1 MRAIMPTPIHD
12 FIAIGLGPFNLG
24 LACLTD
30 PLEDVN
36 GLFLERKAG
45 FDWHPGMLLED
56 ATLQTPFLADL
67 VTLADPTSRFSF
79 LNYLK
84 RQDKLYA
91 FYIRENFF
99 PLRREYNHYCQWA
112 IDQLT
117 SIRFHHEVQRIDFDA
132 DDDCYV
138 VHCVDTARDT
148 ATSHRARKLVL
159 GTGTQPDLPAC
170 CRPHAGRITHS
181 ADYLAHKA
189 WLQQQP
195 AITLVGSG
203 QSAAEIYKDLLQ
215 DIDRYGYTLSWIT
228 RSPRFFPLEY
238 GKLTLEMTS
247 PEYID
252 YFHALPQATR
262 DELMSQQ
269 ANLYKGID
277 LALVNEIYDLLYA
290 KRLGGPVDTH
300 LLTNAELQDCH
311 YDAARATFEL
321 DLYQTEQRQ
330 PYRHTTPALVMATG
344 YRYREPGFLSPI
356 HAHIRRDTAGR
367 FAVDRFYSI
376 DHDRSR
382 LFVQNAE
389 RHTHGLAAPDLGMA
403 CYRNACIIR
412 ELTGVEHYPI
422 ERRIAFQTFG
432 TPDNAVFR
440 PAPRP
445 ARRQPTADETAPL
458 TCEVPK

>member
-1 MRAIMPTPIHD
+1 MPTEIHD

-30 PLEDVN
+30 PLDEVN
-36 GLFLERKAG
+36 GLFLERKAD

-56 ATLQTPFLADL
+56 ASLQTPFLADL
-67 VTLADPTSRFSF
+67 VTLADPTNRFSF

-84 RQDKLYA
+84 QQDKLYA

-112 IDQLT
+112 VGQLA
-117 SIRFHHEVQRIDFDA
+117 SIRFNRDVQRIDFDA
-132 DDDCYV
+132 VNDCYV
-138 VHCVDTARDT
+138 VRCTDTTRDT
-148 ATSHRARKLVL
+148 PLIYRARKLVL
-159 GTGTQPDLPAC
+159 GTGTQPDLPEC
-170 CRPHAGRITHS
+170 CQQHAERIIHS

-195 AITLVGSG
+195 TITLVGSG

-215 DIDRYGYTLSWIT
+215 DIDRHGYTLNWVT

-262 DELMSQQ
+262 DALMKRQ
-269 ANLYKGID
+269 ASLYKGID
-277 LALVNEIYDLLYA
+277 LELVNEIYDLLYA
-290 KRLGGPVDTH
+290 KQLGGPVDTH
-300 LLTNAELQDCH
+300 LLTNAELHDCH
-311 YDAARATFEL
+311 YDAARATFDL
-321 DLYQTEQRQ
+321 GLYQTEQQRY
-330 PYRHTTPALVMATG
+330 YRHTTQALVMATG
-344 YRYREPGFLSPI
+344 YRYREPAFLSPI
-356 HAHIRRDTAGR
+356 DEHIRRDASGR
-367 FAVDRFYSI
+367 FAVDRYYSI
-376 DHDRSR
+376 DHAQAR

-432 TPDNAVFR
+432 APDESVF
-440 PAPRP
+440 
-445 ARRQPTADETAPL
+445 QPGPMPERTHAAETSPL
-458 TCEVPK
+458 ACEVQK

>member
-1 MRAIMPTPIHD
+1 MPTEIHD

-30 PLEDVN
+30 PLDEVN
-36 GLFLERKAG
+36 GLFLERKAA

-67 VTLADPTSRFSF
+67 VTLADPTNRFSF

-84 RQDKLYA
+84 QQDKLYA

-112 IDQLT
+112 VGQLA
-117 SIRFHHEVQRIDFDA
+117 SVRFNRDVQRIDFDTV
-132 DDDCYV
+132 DDCYV
-138 VHCVDTARDT
+138 VRCIDTASDT
-148 ATSHRARKLVL
+148 PLIHRARKLVL
-159 GTGTQPDLPAC
+159 GTGTQPDLPEC
-170 CRPHAGRITHS
+170 CRPHAERITHS

-189 WLQQQP
+189 TLQQQP
-195 AITLVGSG
+195 TITLVGSG

-215 DIDRYGYTLSWIT
+215 DIDRHGYTLNWIT

-262 DELMSQQ
+262 DALMKHQ
-269 ANLYKGID
+269 ASLYKGID
-277 LALVNEIYDLLYA
+277 LELVNEIYDLLYA
-290 KRLGGPVDTH
+290 KQLGGQLDTH
-300 LLTNAELQDCH
+300 LLTNAELHDCH
-311 YDAARATFEL
+311 YDAARATFDL
-321 DLYQTEQRQ
+321 GLYQTEQQRS
-330 PYRHTTPALVMATG
+330 YRHTTRALIMATG
-344 YRYREPGFLSPI
+344 YRYREPAFLSPI
-356 HAHIRRDTAGR
+356 DDHIRRDASGR
-367 FAVDRFYSI
+367 FAVDRYYSI
-376 DHDRSR
+376 DHAHSR

-412 ELTGVEHYPI
+412 ELTGAEHYPI

-432 TPDNAVFR
+432 APDESVFQPGPMPER
-440 PAPRP
+440 PR
-445 ARRQPTADETAPL
+445 TAETSPL
-458 TCEVPK
+458 AYEVPK